1 MNTID
6 ELIFAGVI
14 IVGIIYATTI
24 LNSIF
29 FGTLTVLALVYSVFR
44 TYHWLDGERLV

>member
-6 ELIFAGVI
+6 ELILTAVI

-24 LNSIF
+24 LDSIF
-29 FGTLTVLALVYSVFR
+29 FGTLVVLAGVYSVFR